1 MTRKEQ
7 ETNKIK
13 GFAPKWTR
21 RLYTVLRKTN
31 LRKNPY
37 AHKYDLGLQDTYYR
51 WEIQK
56 VHGGRVDKNV
66 PNDYVRYKE
75 VIIGGYEPDEDF
87 ALGDE
92 EWDREDFSILGPREA
107 TIKI

>member
-21 RLYTVLRKTN
+21 RLYTVLRKTK

-37 AHKYDLGLQDTYYR
+37 AYKYDLGLQDSYYR

-66 PNDYVRYKE
+66 PNQYVRYKE
-75 VIIGGYEPDEDF
+75 KIIGGYEPDEEF
-87 ALGDE
+87 EFGDE
-92 EWDREDFSILGPREA
+92 EWDREDVV
-107 TIKI
+107 

>member
-21 RLYTVLRKTN
+21 RLYTVLRKTK

-37 AHKYDLGLQDTYYR
+37 AYKYDLGLQDTYYR

-56 VHGGRVDKNV
+56 VHGGRVDDVV
-66 PNDYVRYKE
+66 PNNYVRYKE
-75 VIIGGYEPDEDF
+75 VAIGGFDPDEEF
-87 ALGDE
+87 GFGSDE
-92 EWDREDFSILGPREA
+92 EWDRADVV
-107 TIKI
+107 